1 MIDINNSYDVL
12 NIMFPGEFRREDRFK
27 LNKPETPVYDL
38 SQAAAYLRLSERQ
51 LRDLVRHR
59 RITCSRIDYR
69 TFRFRQADLDEFLE
83 ALSVRRKG
91 SYQLTFE

>member
-1 MIDINNSYDVL
+1 VIDINNPYDVL
-12 NIMFPGEFRREDRFK
+12 NLMFPGEFRREDRFEV
-27 LNKPETPVYDL
+27 NKPEAPVYDL

-83 ALSVRRKG
+83 AFSVRRKG
-91 SYQLTFE
+91 TYQLTFE

>member
-1 MIDINNSYDVL
+1 VIDINNSYDVL

-27 LNKPETPVYDL
+27 LNEPETPVYDL

-59 RITCSRIDYR
+59 S
-69 TFRFRQADLDEFLE
+69 FRQADLDEFLE
-83 ALSVRRKG
+83 AFSVRRKG
-91 SYQLTFE
+91 PYS